1 MLVMAKLRRQRL
13 TEMEII
19 GISAASEESGKAVQT
34 LLERYRGEIFPG
46 RKKDA
51 RQEDAFEVQAKAMLA
66 AEAQKV
72 YLVKPAQ
79 QGLGSQELKAAL
91 NSENPE
97 LRAFA
102 AREVKNELM
111 AKARLKNKGKSRRDL
126 PPGIFHQGK
135 Q

>member
-1 MLVMAKLRRQRL
+1 MAKLRRQRL

-19 GISAASEESGKAVQT
+19 GISSANEESGKAVAT
-34 LLERYRGEIFPG
+34 LLERYRDEIFPG
-46 RKKDA
+46 RKKDVKK
-51 RQEDAFEVQAKAMLA
+51 QDAFEVQAKAMLA

-102 AREVKNELM
+102 VREVKNEMM
-111 AKARLKNKGKSRRDL
+111 AKARLKNKGASRRKL
-126 PPGIFHQGK
+126 PPGIMHQGK
-135 Q
+135 R